1 VTTQKPTSEFRVEK
15 RRTDAVI
22 TLSSGP
28 SVCGVFFTAGGS
40 SRHAGPER
48 VADLLNSE
56 PGCFPFETRV
66 GEHVQTVLYNRSQVV
81 MVALTD
87 DEARLDPGY
96 DLAARW
102 VVSALL
108 STGQRVVGAVRVY
121 RPPGRDRLSDWA
133 RLPETF
139 RYIETEQTTLLVNL
153 AHIVEIREVAE
164 P

>member
-1 VTTQKPTSEFRVEK
+1 VTTEPATSEFRVEK

-28 SVCGVFFTAGGS
+28 SVRGVFFTAGGS
-40 SRHAGPER
+40 PQHTGPER

-56 PGCFPFETRV
+56 PGFFPFETRV
-66 GEHVQTVLYNRSQVV
+66 GDHVHTVLYNRSQVV
-81 MVALTD
+81 MVAITD

-96 DLAARW
+96 DLAARRA
-102 VVSALL
+102 VSALL

-121 RPPGRDRLSDWA
+121 RPKGRDRLSDWA

-139 RYIETEQTTLLVNL
+139 RYIETEQTTLIVNM
-153 AHIVEIREVAE
+153 AHIIEIREIAE